1 MVSGWREQFA
11 AWCGRVIVLGGFW
24 SLVSLILRP
33 LRWPR
38 RIDDLFSLINLPVGP
53 SLFSIA
59 LLFVV
64 GGAVRRRIRF
74 AWWLLLAFQTVAAIY
89 LVGVL
94 SAVLVN
100 SGDARESVRWMR
112 PSWSS
117 TPASRFRWWR
127 CCG

>member
-1 MVSGWREQFA
+1 MFKGEGTLVSAVNSRPGVGQITAGWREQFA

-38 RIDDLFSLINLPVGP
+38 QVDDVFGLVNLPVGP

-59 LLFVV
+59 LLFVI

-74 AWWLLLAFQTVAAIY
+74 AWWLLLGFQTIAALY
-89 LVGVL
+89 LLGVL
-94 SAVLVN
+94 GAVLVN
-100 SGDARESVRWMR
+100 MQDVRDI
-112 PSWSS
+112 
-117 TPASRFRWWR
+117 
-127 CCG
+127 